1 MKMKIKLYNLKEEL
15 TLHLRKKILPFW
27 MSRMTDNEEGGFY
40 GRADNNGK
48 IIKNAGK
55 GAVMNTR
62 ILWTFSAAYSM
73 FRDKK
78 YLNMAERSYNYI
90 VDHFIDKENGG
101 IYWMLDHKG
110 NPIEPKKQIYA
121 EAFAIYSLSEYF
133 KATGNKKALELAGD
147 IYNLIEKHSFD
158 PELNGYFEAY
168 SRNWKIL
175 DDLRLS
181 DKDINE
187 KKTTNTHLHI
197 LEAYSNLLSSEHND
211 EVLERL
217 VNLID
222 LFISRLI
229 NPVNNHLIMFFDEFW
244 NPRSVK
250 FSYGHDIETS
260 WLLTE
265 AAETTRSEIL
275 IEACRLHSNK
285 MAETILKNGTA
296 SDGSIYNEVREDNM
310 LDDDRHWWPQ
320 AEGMVGFMNAYQHTG
335 DEIYVEAVFKLWD
348 FIKKYLVH
356 PELGEWY
363 FRVNNK
369 YEPAPDEEFAGPW
382 KGPYH
387 NGRMCMELIRRI
399 EDLHNAKE

>member
-1 MKMKIKLYNLKEEL
+1 MNIKLNTLKEEL
-15 TLHLRKKILPFW
+15 TLHLREKILPFW
-27 MSRMTDNEEGGFY
+27 INRMVDNEQGGFY
-40 GRADNNGK
+40 GWADNNGK
-48 IIKNAGK
+48 ITKDAGK

-62 ILWTFSAAYSM
+62 ILWTFSSAYSM
-73 FRDKK
+73 FKDKK
-78 YLNMAERSYNYI
+78 YLDMAKRSYNFI
-90 VDHFIDKENGG
+90 VDHFVDKENGG

-110 NPIEPKKQIYA
+110 NPMESKKQIYA
-121 EAFAIYSLSEYF
+121 EAFAIYSFSEYY
-133 KATGNKKALELAGD
+133 KATGNKKALELAQD
-147 IYNLIEKHSFD
+147 IFKLIEKHSFD
-158 PELNGYFEAY
+158 PDRNGYFEAY
-168 SRNWKIL
+168 SRDWKIL

-197 LEAYSNLLSSEHND
+197 LEAYSNLLSTVHD
-211 EVLERL
+211 EALLDRL

-222 LFISRLI
+222 LFINRLI

-265 AAETTRSEIL
+265 AAKTTGSDLL
-275 IEACRLHSNK
+275 IEECRVASNK
-285 MAETILKNGTA
+285 IAETILKNGTA
-296 SDGSIYNEVREDNM
+296 GDGSIYNEVKEDNM

-335 DEIYVEAVFKLWD
+335 DEIFVEAVFKIWG
-348 FIKKYLVH
+348 FIKKYMIH

-363 FRVNNK
+363 FRVNKK
-369 YEPAPDEEFAGPW
+369 YEPAPEEEFAGPW

-399 EDLHNAKE
+399 DELQQR

>member
-1 MKMKIKLYNLKEEL
+1 MNIKLNNLKEEL
-15 TLHLRKKILPFW
+15 TLHLREKILPFW
-27 MSRMTDNEEGGFY
+27 MNRMVDNENGGFY
-40 GRADNNGK
+40 GWADNNGK

-62 ILWTFSAAYSM
+62 ILWTFSEAYRM

-78 YLNMAERSYNYI
+78 YLEMAERSFQYMI
-90 VDHFIDKENGG
+90 DHFIDKKYGG
-101 IYWMLDHKG
+101 IYWMLDYQG
-110 NPIEPKKQIYA
+110 IPEQSKKQIYA
-121 EAFAIYSLSEYF
+121 EAFAIYSFSEYY
-133 KATGNKKALELAGD
+133 KACGNKTALDLAKK
-147 IYNLIEKHSFD
+147 IFLLIEKHSFD
-158 PELNGYFEAY
+158 PDQNGYFEAF

-181 DKDINE
+181 NKDINE

-197 LEAYSNLLSSEHND
+197 LEAYSRLLSVMYD
-211 EVLERL
+211 DILLERL

-222 LFISRLI
+222 LFISRFI
-229 NPVNNHLIMFFDEFW
+229 NPVNHHLIMFFDECW
-244 NPRSVK
+244 NPRSNK

-265 AAETTRSEIL
+265 AAEITGSELL
-275 IEACRLHSNK
+275 IEECRLSSNK

-296 SDGSIYNEVREDNM
+296 SDGSVYNEVREDNK

-335 DEIYVEAVFKLWD
+335 DEIYVEAVFRLWD
-348 FIKKYLVH
+348 FIKKYMIH

-399 EDLHNAKE
+399 EELHQVTE